1 MLYQALRKNVST
13 KRDLFDH
20 ILNIFARRRVSSL
33 LNFTTMIVHRIREI
47 RWTHILLQNY
57 ASRAGLSIAEDMT
70 VSEMIV
76 YHE

>member
-1 MLYQALRKNVST
+1 
-13 KRDLFDH
+13 
-20 ILNIFARRRVSSL
+20 
-33 LNFTTMIVHRIREI
+33 MIVHRIREI